1 MLEDRNMKGIDSVIC
16 SADEGQLRGVLM
28 NLAHKQ
34 GISDAVLLK
43 LFADEAFAATHDG
56 CYPK

>member
-1 MLEDRNMKGIDSVIC
+1 MKGIDSVIC